1 METKGIGREMS
12 RKNELGRKSSRPMN
26 KTFSNLGR
34 HLILIIGA
42 LTILIPFLWMITTS
56 FQTKAETYTAQSIFP
71 TSWHWENYL
80 QAWQNAPFGRFY
92 INSLIMSAGIVIGH
106 LIFDSLAAFA
116 FARLKF
122 PGKNILF
129 IILLAGLMVPIFVT
143 VIPAYAIV
151 SPLGWIDTFAALIVP
166 RLADVFGIILLR
178 QYFSTIP
185 MELDEA
191 ARMDGCSSWQIYWRI
206 IIPLAKPALATLAIF
221 SFLFA
226 WNDFL
231 WPLLVTNAEEMRTIQ
246 IGLNGF
252 VGRYGTS
259 WNYLMAGTITATLP
273 SVVVFLFFQRALER
287 GIAATGLKD

>member
-1 METKGIGREMS
+1 MKTTNNS
-12 RKNELGRKSSRPMN
+12 ASVSPSKSILAGS
-26 KTFSNLGR
+26 LGR
-34 HLILIIGA
+34 HVVLILGSFTV
-42 LTILIPFLWMITTS
+42 LVPFLWMITTS
-56 FQTKAETYTAQSIFP
+56 LQTKAETYTAQSIIP

-80 QAWQNAPFGRFY
+80 QAWQNAPFARY
-92 INSLIMSAGIVIGH
+92 YLNSMLMAAGIVVGH

-122 PGKNILF
+122 PGKKIIF
-129 IILLAGLMVPIFVT
+129 IVLLAGLMVPTFVT
-143 VIPAYAIV
+143 IIPAYAIV
-151 SPLGWIDTFAALIVP
+151 AKLGWIDTFAALIVP

-191 ARMDGCSSWQIYWRI
+191 ARIDGCSSWQIYYRI
-206 IIPLAKPALATLAIF
+206 LLPLAKPALATLAIF

-259 WNYLMAGTITATLP
+259 WNYLMAGTLTATLP
-273 SVVVFLFFQRALER
+273 SVIVFMFFQKALER
-287 GIAATGLKD
+287 GIASTGLKD

>member
-1 METKGIGREMS
+1 MS
-12 RKNELGRKSSRPMN
+12 Q
-26 KTFSNLGR
+26 KTEFTPHEKPHRHPTNLVR
-34 HLILIIGA
+34 HAVLILGSF
-42 LTILIPFLWMITTS
+42 TILVPFLWMITTS
-56 FQTKAETYTAQSIFP
+56 LQSKAETYTAQSIIP

-80 QAWQNAPFGRFY
+80 QAWQNAPFARY
-92 INSLIMSAGIVIGH
+92 YLNSMLMAAGIVVGH
-106 LIFDSLAAFA
+106 LVFDSLAAFA

-122 PGKNILF
+122 PGKKIIF
-129 IILLAGLMVPIFVT
+129 IVLLAALMVPSFVT
-143 VIPAYAIV
+143 IIPAYAIV
-151 SPLGWIDTFAALIVP
+151 ANLGWIDTFAALIVP

-191 ARMDGCSSWQIYWRI
+191 ARIDGCSSWQIYYRI
-206 IIPLAKPALATLAIF
+206 LMPLAKPALATLAIF

-231 WPLLVTNAEEMRTIQ
+231 WPLLVTNAEDMRTIQ

-259 WNYLMAGTITATLP
+259 WNYLMAGTLTATLP
-273 SVVVFLFFQRALER
+273 SVIVFIFFQKALER

>member
-1 METKGIGREMS
+1 MS
-12 RKNELGRKSSRPMN
+12 Q
-26 KTFSNLGR
+26 KTEFTPHEKPHHRHPTNLVR
-34 HLILIIGA
+34 HAVLILGSF
-42 LTILIPFLWMITTS
+42 TILVPFLWMITTS
-56 FQTKAETYTAQSIFP
+56 LQSKAETYTAQSIIP

-80 QAWQNAPFGRFY
+80 QAWQNAPFARY
-92 INSLIMSAGIVIGH
+92 YLNSMLMAAGIVVGH
-106 LIFDSLAAFA
+106 LVFDSLAAFA

-122 PGKNILF
+122 PGKKVIF
-129 IILLAGLMVPIFVT
+129 VVLLAALMVPSFVT
-143 VIPAYAIV
+143 IIPAYAIV
-151 SPLGWIDTFAALIVP
+151 AKLGWIDTFAALIVP

-191 ARMDGCSSWQIYWRI
+191 ARIDGCSSWQIYYRI
-206 IIPLAKPALATLAIF
+206 LVPLAKPALATLAIF

-231 WPLLVTNAEEMRTIQ
+231 WPLLVTNAEDMRTIQ

-259 WNYLMAGTITATLP
+259 WNYLMAGTLTATLP
-273 SVVVFLFFQRALER
+273 SVIVFIFFQKALER